1 MPGSPS
7 PGGRKPGIC
16 QTGQLVTRKG
26 PEGSNPSPGAHLR
39 ETSICFKIDGCKTK
53 AKAVKAGTR
62 RRRRRMNAVA
72 SFNDTTVVVTAPTQ
86 EKQTRTER
94 EGYESLDRLID
105 SITRDFSRK
114 GINSRLKALARKTS
128 SNAST
133 MYMRTSHLRHLSYL
147 FYILVMKYKR

>member
-1 MPGSPS
+1 
-7 PGGRKPGIC
+7 
-16 QTGQLVTRKG
+16 
-26 PEGSNPSPGAHLR
+26 
-39 ETSICFKIDGCKTK
+39 
-53 AKAVKAGTR
+53 
-62 RRRRRMNAVA
+62 MNAVA

-86 EKQTRTER
+86 EKQIRTER

-133 MYMRTSHLRHLSYL
+133 MYMRTYHLRH
-147 FYILVMKYKR
+147 